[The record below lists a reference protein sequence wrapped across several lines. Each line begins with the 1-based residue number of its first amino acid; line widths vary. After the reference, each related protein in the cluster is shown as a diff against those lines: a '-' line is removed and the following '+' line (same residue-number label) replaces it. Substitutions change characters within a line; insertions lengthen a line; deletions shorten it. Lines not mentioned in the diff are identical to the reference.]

1 MKKPVI
7 HLFSIIW
14 AIAPVLV
21 FAQSNVPY
29 SKEETTKNLKQHI
42 TTLASDEFEG
52 REAGTKGE
60 KLAYEYI
67 IKQYQS
73 IGLEPKGSDAYLQ
86 PFPFTGEGQAT
97 PANTFSIGKK
107 NFKLGDDFFPLAYSA
122 NASASGKAV
131 NVGFGIVAPN
141 RDDYEGIG
149 DVKGK
154 IVVME
159 YGFPDGMH
167 PHSRMAEHADQM
179 TRVDSAIAKGV
190 IAVLFVNSDED
201 TDDPK
206 YSYTRKITSRGIP
219 VMFITGDAYTMLN
232 EKEGQK
238 VSLTTEIVREELI
251 AYNVLGYINNEAENT
266 VVVGAHY
273 DHLGYGDEGSLHR
286 GEKAIHNGADDNAS
300 GVAVMIELA
309 RILDMSDLESNN
321 YLFIAFSGEE
331 KGLLGSNYYVR
342 NATVPLE
349 NTNYMMNMDMVGR
362 IDTLEPVLIINGA
375 GTSPAWE
382 RLLEDH
388 KQEGL
393 KYKTTESGI
402 GPSDHTSFYLRD
414 IPAIHFFSG
423 THGEYHKPEDDEE
436 LINYPGQLQVID
448 VMLSIIQDLDDEEK
462 LAFTKT
468 KDSDSKNAPRFKVTL
483 GVVPDYA
490 YSGDGMR
497 IDGVSDDRPA
507 QKAGMKAGD
516 VVKKMGDQKVTD
528 MMSYMKALSKF
539 TKGETTTVEYERD
552 GEIMTTEVTF

>member
-1 MKKPVI
+1 MKKSAIHLLSILWAIVPVI
-7 HLFSIIW
+7 AW
-14 AIAPVLV
+14 G
-21 FAQSNVPY
+21 QSTVPY
-29 SKEETTKNLKQHI
+29 DKEEATKNLKQHI
-42 TTLASDEFEG
+42 TILASDEFEG
-52 REAGTKGE
+52 REAGTNGE

-67 IKQYQS
+67 TKQYQS
-73 IGLEPKGSDAYLQ
+73 IGLEPKGTDGYLQ
-86 PFPFTGEGQAT
+86 PFPFTGAGEAT
-97 PANTFSIGKK
+97 ANNALIIGKK
-107 NFKLGDDFFPLAYSA
+107 EFMLGDVFYPLAYSA
-122 NASASGKAV
+122 NGSAEGKTV
-131 NVGFGIVAPN
+131 NAGYGIVAPN
-141 RDDYEGIG
+141 RNDYEGKENI
-149 DVKGK
+149 KGA

-167 PHSRMAEHADQM
+167 PHSRMAEHADPM
-179 TRVDSAIAKGV
+179 TRVDSAVARGAAAV
-190 IAVLFVNSDED
+190 IFINSDAD

-206 YSYTRKITSRGIP
+206 YSYTRKVTARSIP
-219 VMFITGDAYTMLN
+219 VMFATGDAASAL
-232 EKEGQK
+232 KDKGGSK
-238 VSLTTEIVREELI
+238 VSMTAEIIREELT

-266 VVVGAHY
+266 VVIGAHY

-286 GEKAIHNGADDNAS
+286 GQRAIHNGADDNAS

-309 RILDMSDLESNN
+309 RILDMSELESNN

-331 KGLLGSNYYVR
+331 KGLLGSNYYVK
-342 NATVPLE
+342 NATVPLS
-349 NTNYMMNMDMVGR
+349 NINYMMNMDMVGR

-382 RLLEDH
+382 RVLEEH

-393 KYKTTESGI
+393 KYKTTESGV

-423 THGEYHKPEDDEE
+423 THGEYHKPEDDEG
-436 LINYPGQLQVID
+436 LINYSGQLQVID
-448 VMLSIIQDLDDEEK
+448 VMLAIVQDLDDEDK

-490 YSGDGMR
+490 YSGEGMR

-507 QKAGMKAGD
+507 QKAGLKAGD
-516 VVKKMGDQKVTD
+516 VVRKMGDQNVTD

-552 GEIMTTEVTF
+552 GEVMSTEVTF